1 MRVLTETS
9 LFAMNVRKII
19 VLLEDWEKN
28 PESLSAFADG
38 STL

>member
-1 MRVLTETS
+1 VRVLTETS

-19 VLLEDWEKN
+19 VLLGDWEKN
-28 PESLSAFADG
+28 PEALSAFADG